1 MTGASWD
8 AQLVA
13 ALWAAAF
20 GAAASPLTLLYG
32 IRLRPVER
40 FAADFLATVLI
51 GAAFF
56 LSSETGARGMVTAY
70 CAASFLLSLVLAR
83 KGLLCLGALL
93 QKKFPR
99 LFVRGEMRVGEN
111 GQGLPNGTL
120 FGMTTVQLLLH
131 RRIIRGEPQDITLLF
146 LVGKAGDE
154 VGVGKLTDGIDHL
167 FASVQQLFEAYVYPL
182 LRRAGALRKGTSRFP
197 VIGALFKAPLC
208 FVG

>member
-56 LSSETGARGMVTAY
+56 LS
-70 CAASFLLSLVLAR
+70 R
-83 KGLLCLGALL
+83 KGHR
-93 QKKFPR
+93 QR
-99 LFVRGEMRVGEN
+99 
-111 GQGLPNGTL
+111 
-120 FGMTTVQLLLH
+120 FG
-131 RRIIRGEPQDITLLF
+131 PADI
-146 LVGKAGDE
+146 VE
-154 VGVGKLTDGIDHL
+154 GIL
-167 FASVQQLFEAYVYPL
+167 FAEDSAQY
-182 LRRAGALRKGTSRFP
+182 ALYC
-197 VIGALFKAPLC
+197 I
-208 FVG
+208 

>member
-70 CAASFLLSLVLAR
+70 CAASFLLSLMLAR
-83 KGLLCLGALL
+83 KGLLRLGALL
-93 QKKFPR
+93 QKNSPDSSCGGNACR
-99 LFVRGEMRVGEN
+99 EN